1 MTNDYRPIGC
11 DQHSVL
17 ELLAMRQTPVEVRAL
32 APDNTTVAYAG
43 RVSDLLTKD
52 RAEYLV
58 VLDAQGREHAI
69 RLDRVA
75 VIFDRDGNELWR
87 RESDI

>member
-17 ELLAMRQTPVEVRAL
+17 ELLAIRQTPVEVRAV
-32 APDNTTVAYAG
+32 AADGTPAAYAG
-43 RVSDLLTKD
+43 RVSDLLTRD

-58 VLDAQGREHAI
+58 VLDGEGREHAI

-75 VIFDRDGNELWR
+75 VIFDRDGNALWR
-87 RESDI
+87 RESDV